1 MEGVVVMSEMI
12 IIMDTMEQ
20 MMEKVVKVMVGAV
33 VEMVVQATLK

>member
-12 IIMDTMEQ
+12 IIMDTIEQ